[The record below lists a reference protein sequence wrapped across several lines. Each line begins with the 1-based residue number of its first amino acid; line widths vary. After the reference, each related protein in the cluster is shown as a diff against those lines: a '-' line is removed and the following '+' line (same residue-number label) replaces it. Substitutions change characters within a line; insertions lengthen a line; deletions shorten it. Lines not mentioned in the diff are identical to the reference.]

1 MPAAL
6 ALGEKTNVKPEK
18 FWNAVILGLE
28 TVTRIGAWLGRDHH
42 LSGYHSTATAGAFGA
57 TIVASKLLSLDEK
70 ATNYAL
76 GLVSSMAS
84 GVRAQFGTM
93 AKPLHAGMA
102 AANGIEAALFAQA
115 GLISNPDALE
125 AEHGFADT
133 HTTQDRDTTK
143 ALNDLGEYWMLKEV
157 LHKYHA
163 CCHGLHPTL
172 EALLQVRE
180 KNNLIAKNIENVS
193 IAVPPR
199 YLKICHILSPNTGL
213 EAKFSFRLSAAM
225 VLNGQDT
232 AALSTF
238 SSNACKNPDLIALRN
253 RVSVTP
259 DTNLG
264 ETEAFVQVQTT
275 DGEILTAKYD
285 INRSLPYKF
294 RREKIMN
301 KAFALLGES
310 SAFELWDLVATG
322 DPMELY
328 KVNKIGLT

>member
-1 MPAAL
+1 
-6 ALGEKTNVKPEK
+6 
-18 FWNAVILGLE
+18 
-28 TVTRIGAWLGRDHH
+28 
-42 LSGYHSTATAGAFGA
+42 
-57 TIVASKLLSLDEK
+57 
-70 ATNYAL
+70 
-76 GLVSSMAS
+76 
-84 GVRAQFGTM
+84 
-93 AKPLHAGMA
+93 
-102 AANGIEAALFAQA
+102 
-115 GLISNPDALE
+115 
-125 AEHGFADT
+125 
-133 HTTQDRDTTK
+133 
-143 ALNDLGEYWMLKEV
+143 MLKEI

-238 SSNACKNPDLIALRN
+238 SSNACINPDLIALRN

-259 DTNLG
+259 DTKLS
-264 ETEAFVQVQTT
+264 ETEAFVQVQTIN
-275 DGEILTAKYD
+275 GEILSASHD
-285 INRSLPYKF
+285 INKSLPYNF
-294 RREKIMN
+294 RKEKIMN
-301 KAFALLGES
+301 KAFSLLGES
-310 SAFELWDLVATG
+310 NAIKLWGVVAKG
-322 DPMELY
+322 DPMEFY